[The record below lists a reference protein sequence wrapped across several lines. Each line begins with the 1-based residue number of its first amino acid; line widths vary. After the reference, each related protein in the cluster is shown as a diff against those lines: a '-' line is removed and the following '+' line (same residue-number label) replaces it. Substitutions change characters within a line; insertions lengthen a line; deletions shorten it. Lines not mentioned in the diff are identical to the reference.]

1 MWKFG
6 DGTCG
11 LRKKKRK
18 TWLDVE
24 QMKTPTP
31 DPGCSLSPEEN
42 QEFLLSP
49 VGLGPGNLP
58 GKDGSLRKTD
68 TSNTKLVSGG
78 LCTRMEMH
86 QQQARHSEHLLEM
99 ARTRR
104 RVRESGILCKDTRSS
119 VIRKLRRESP
129 AHIAFRKGS
138 SLSISI
144 LVPKKALPFTWI

>member
-1 MWKFG
+1 MSESTLKKKKPQICQRSCFGFGVTLPPTLHSYMWGFG

-11 LRKKKRK
+11 LRKKQRK

-68 TSNTKLVSGG
+68 TRNTKLVSGG
-78 LCTRMEMH
+78 LCIRMEMH
-86 QQQARHSEHLLEM
+86 
-99 ARTRR
+99 
-104 RVRESGILCKDTRSS
+104 
-119 VIRKLRRESP
+119 
-129 AHIAFRKGS
+129 
-138 SLSISI
+138 
-144 LVPKKALPFTWI
+144 